1 MSSVESVENTG
12 FMQKTIKGPDGNDL
26 TGDVI
31 PVTES
36 TEKYTELRLEDG
48 AVLRV
53 KATASEALR
62 VVDQADRD
70 GNPMYY
76 AKLITVIDLI
86 RPGDPTE

>member
-12 FMQKTIKGPDGNDL
+12 FMQKTVKGPNGENL

-36 TEKYTELRLEDG
+36 VERYTELRLEDG

-62 VVDQADRD
+62 VDDQSDRD

-76 AKLITVIDLI
+76 AKLVTVIDLI
-86 RPGDPTE
+86 RPANPIE

>member
-1 MSSVESVENTG
+1 MNSVESVENTG
-12 FMQKTIKGPDGNDL
+12 FMQKTIKGPDGKDL

-31 PVTES
+31 PVAES
-36 TEKYTELRLEDG
+36 IEKYTELRLEDG

-62 VVDQADRD
+62 VADQSDRD

-86 RPGDPTE
+86 RPADPIE